1 MKEQENAVENLEEKS
16 EEIVEEVKAEL
27 EETAEAVTEEVN
39 VVEEEAEE
47 SVDAIENAEEVS
59 EEVPEADLDSQLK
72 NLKKNAAAELLVKK
86 AKIIVDDAENQLDQ
100 CKLLLSNDLKD
111 YDIAK
116 QALKD
121 NGMDASE
128 NLLAVLGYEA
138 EEEESEVI
146 EDTVV
151 FEPKKALAPIVIQD
165 VSSGAFTGFIL
176 ALIAG
181 FITIVG
187 MVYVATEKIGM
198 TLNISNVPTPESL
211 APVLKW
217 YGTLV
222 GITAN
227 QTVGMIV
234 IALAALL
241 VMWIVYKIRVS
252 IKAGSNV
259 HMAKAQLVAAE
270 EYSVQKGTCKE
281 EMDKVDVYIHE
292 AIETLTMFQ
301 VILNEQKGKL
311 ERIKH
316 FEDEK
321 IETSDFHHKSTLEMK
336 DTQELITVIKD
347 FMSVPMS
354 EEGKLSGKSS
364 LFLHRAK
371 SKIQKVIERL
381 Y

>member
-1 MKEQENAVENLEEKS
+1 MKKLDEVAENHEEKN
-16 EEIVEEVKAEL
+16 EEIVEEVKAEA
-27 EETAEAVTEEVN
+27 EEAEKKIQEEEKA
-39 VVEEEAEE
+39 VEEEVEE
-47 SVDAIENAEEVS
+47 DVEAAQNIEEVS
-59 EEVPEADLDSQLK
+59 EKVEEADLDSQVK
-72 NLKKNAAAELLVKK
+72 NLTKNEVAELLVKE
-86 AKIIVDDAENQLDQ
+86 AKIIVDESENQLDQ

-111 YDIAK
+111 YELAK
-116 QALKD
+116 QSLKK

-138 EEEESEVI
+138 EEENEVT

-151 FEPKKALAPIVIQD
+151 FKPKEELAPIIIRN

-181 FITIVG
+181 FATIVG
-187 MVYVATEKIGM
+187 MAYVATEKKGI
-198 TLNISNVPTPESL
+198 TLDLSQVTTPEAL

-217 YGTLV
+217 YGSLV

-227 QTVGMIV
+227 QIVGAAV
-234 IALAALL
+234 IILAALL

-259 HMAKAQLVAAE
+259 HMAKVQLSAAE

-281 EMDKVDVYIHE
+281 EMDKVDAYIRE
-292 AIETLTMFQ
+292 AIGTLKTYQ
-301 VILNEQKGKL
+301 IILNEQKGKL

-316 FEDEK
+316 LEYEK
-321 IETSDFHHKSTLEMK
+321 IETSDFHHKSMLEMK
-336 DTQELITVIKD
+336 DTQELISVIKD

-354 EEGKLSGKSS
+354 EEGKLSDNSN
-364 LFLHRAK
+364 LFLQRAK
-371 SKIQKVIERL
+371 DRIQKVLDRL